1 MARTIQQI
9 QNDITKQVQKN
20 IPQLT
25 NTSKFSVWYM
35 FTYIFAVATSLL
47 EQIFELLQRDVNKVA
62 STIPPNT
69 FLYLQDKILN
79 LFQYSSTKTQII
91 KLQTDATQSN
101 YLQPYYD
108 VTDKTL
114 NIVSQ
119 VSLNNSFT
127 IPGTLIVK
135 AIGSN
140 RTNLSA
146 DQVNSLIYFLNVIG
160 VPGITYIV
168 NSKSPDTIN
177 GGITINYN
185 KNYLNSQIQ
194 ALFNSFFDNYVSN
207 ISFNGNF
214 ILTDFMRQLQAND
227 WVNDF
232 VINNLNVFSNGDQA
246 KTTNLVIGNTV
257 IGTGDFLQNDNTSGY
272 FAYNEIAQQTNF
284 RITITPV

>member
-140 RTNLSA
+140 RTNLST

-168 NSKSPDTIN
+168 NSNSPDTIN

>member
-35 FTYIFAVATSLL
+35 FTYIFSVATSLL

-91 KLQTDATQSN
+91 KLQTDSTQSN

-140 RTNLSA
+140 RTTLST
-146 DQVNSLIYFLNVIG
+146 DQKNSLIYFLNVIG

-168 NSKSPDTIN
+168 NSNFPDTI
-177 GGITINYN
+177 GGVITINYN
-185 KNYLNSQIQ
+185 KNYANLQIQ
-194 ALFNSFFDNYVSN
+194 TLFNSFFNNYVSS

-232 VINNLNVFSNGDQA
+232 VINNLYVYSTNI
-246 KTTNLVIGNTV
+246 TTYLVQNNQV
-257 IGTGDFLQNDNTSGY
+257 IGTGDFLQNDYSAGY
-272 FAYNEIAQQTNF
+272 FDYNQILRLSIYVLNI
-284 RITITPV
+284 ITV

>member
-140 RTNLSA
+140 RTNLST

-168 NSKSPDTIN
+168 NSNSPDTIN

-214 ILTDFMRQLQAND
+214 ILTDFMRQLQSND

-232 VINNLNVFSNGDQA
+232 VINNLNVFSNGDQT
-246 KTTNLVIGNTV
+246 KTTNLVISNTV

>member
-79 LFQYSSTKTQII
+79 LFQYSSTTTQII

-140 RTNLSA
+140 RTTLST
-146 DQVNSLIYFLNVIG
+146 DQKNSLIYFLNVIG

-168 NSKSPDTIN
+168 NSNPPDAIY

-185 KNYLNSQIQ
+185 KNYPNSNFQIQ

-232 VINNLNVFSNGDQA
+232 VINNLYVALYSS
-246 KTTNLVIGNTV
+246 TTQFDLIINNQVK
-257 IGTGDFLQNDNTSGY
+257 GTGDFLQSDNSSGY
-272 FAYNEIAQQTNF
+272 FAYNEIATAD
-284 RITITPV
+284 

>member
-79 LFQYSSTKTQII
+79 LFQYSSTTTQII

-101 YLQPYYD
+101 YLQPYYN

-140 RTNLSA
+140 RTTLST
-146 DQVNSLIYFLNVIG
+146 DQKNSLIYFLNVIG

-168 NSKSPDTIN
+168 NSNSPDTIG

>member
-140 RTNLSA
+140 RTTLSA
-146 DQVNSLIYFLNVIG
+146 DQKNSLIYFLNVIG

-168 NSKSPDTIN
+168 NSNQPDTI
-177 GGITINYN
+177 GGVITINYN
-185 KNYLNSQIQ
+185 KNYANSQIQ
-194 ALFNSFFDNYVSN
+194 PLFNSFFNNYVSS

-232 VINNLNVFSNGDQA
+232 VINNLFVYSTNI
-246 KTTNLVIGNTV
+246 TTNLVQNNQV
-257 IGTGDFLQNDNTSGY
+257 IGTGDFLQNDNSAGY
-272 FAYNEIAQQTNF
+272 FDYNQILRLTIYVLN
-284 RITITPV
+284 ITTV